1 MTPAKAMALIW
12 DNVIRWSARA
22 VLRLFNRESF
32 LAPVGETPSIELLTE
47 ALLNVPT
54 KADTWWGPVLPN
66 LDRLRFV
73 AEPNIQGLAENCKVL
88 WVGDSGSKV
97 YNKTAGKKS
106 KSREPTL
113 EITAAFPRV
122 DLTMQGISGGTPAHI
137 AEQIERLGPPENGM

>member
-47 ALLNVPT
+47 ALLSVPT
-54 KADTWWGPVLPN
+54 KADTWWEPVLPN

-73 AEPNIQGLAENCKVL
+73 AEPHIQGLAENCKVL

-97 YNKTAGKKS
+97 YNKN
-106 KSREPTL
+106 SRQQ
-113 EITAAFPRV
+113 V
-122 DLTMQGISGGTPAHI
+122 K
-137 AEQIERLGPPENGM
+137 EQRAKT